1 MKIHPFTPTSGFH
14 AQLTNVP
21 VLANSYWGIEE
32 PYVLESLLIVSNQR
46 SEAVLDGL
54 SSSRDGPAIR
64 KKLDARWPNKF
75 EVAMP
80 TLDAN
85 LLCVFAG
92 RKVQQLRDVL
102 RAGFL

>member
-1 MKIHPFTPTSGFH
+1 M
-14 AQLTNVP
+14 
-21 VLANSYWGIEE
+21 
-32 PYVLESLLIVSNQR
+32 LESLLIVSNQR
-46 SEAVLDGL
+46 SEVFLDGL
-54 SSSRDGPAIR
+54 SSSKDGPAIR

-102 RAGFL
+102 RAVFL